1 MEPYTQHL
9 ILGLIAGALILF
21 TISSSLYVRANDLKR
36 KCATMNAEL
45 EKTPVSVLV
54 EKFSQQKMS
63 LDVKVAKGRAA
74 MARLTEL
81 HAEAE
86 KKVQKIKA
94 GLPSPNFKVD
104 DDEDLKSA
112 IRDIRSKQ
120 YRLIE
125 LNDATRSLSN
135 WEWFGSKSD
144 GKTLIQNYNKLMIGA
159 LNAEVEMA
167 RSKMRHGSFDTAI
180 NKLEASVKALEKLA
194 ETVRIR
200 ISPEYLLAKEE
211 ELRIWHA
218 DLLRRHEE
226 KEARKHQRA
235 LLREQNQVL
244 GRGSSDDD
252 EDEEARNELEACAKE
267 LAKARELARQ
277 IAGEDLAEL
286 ELKIQKIE
294 EEKRELEEKFKRS
307 LSQAQITRAGYLY
320 VISNI
325 GSFGEGICKI
335 GMTRRLEPMDRVVEL
350 GDASVPYRFD
360 VHTLAFVEDAPRLE
374 REIHNVLIDKRV
386 NKENHRKEFF
396 HVLPEEAKALMSDL
410 GIKSSWFYDCEARE
424 YRESE
429 LMREAMQRARRQPKE
444 TSSELPESV

>member
-294 EEKRELEEKFKRS
+294 EEN
-307 LSQAQITRAGYLY
+307 A
-320 VISNI
+320 N
-325 GSFGEGICKI
+325 
-335 GMTRRLEPMDRVVEL
+335 
-350 GDASVPYRFD
+350 
-360 VHTLAFVEDAPRLE
+360 
-374 REIHNVLIDKRV
+374 
-386 NKENHRKEFF
+386 
-396 HVLPEEAKALMSDL
+396 
-410 GIKSSWFYDCEARE
+410 
-424 YRESE
+424 
-429 LMREAMQRARRQPKE
+429 
-444 TSSELPESV
+444 